1 MTDDTND
8 GGGQDMTGHVHTEL
22 GAYVLGALEPDERR
36 AVEDHV
42 THCAECRDELARLS
56 GLPPLLDR
64 LSVEEVTADV
74 GSVSAQ
80 LAARG
85 RRAAADEHVRLRRHL
100 RWWQAGAAAAALLAV
115 VAVGAAWQPWASPP
129 DRLVAQLV
137 PLSEDAGAV
146 EGTIAAY
153 AWEWG
158 TTIELRVDQLPPRTA
173 YLVYAV
179 AEDGTRQRAGTWGP
193 TADGGA
199 MVRAASAIQRPAL
212 ARVQVTD
219 PDGTPLFEAAF
230 DATAG

>member
-1 MTDDTND
+1 
-8 GGGQDMTGHVHTEL
+8 MTGHVHTEL
-22 GAYVLGALEPDERR
+22 GAYVLGALEPEERR

-42 THCAECRDELARLS
+42 ADCATCRDELARLS

-64 LSVEEVTADV
+64 LTVEEVTADV

-80 LAARG
+80 LTARG

-100 RWWQAGAAAAALLAV
+100 RWWRLGAVAATLLAV
-115 VAVGAAWQPWASPP
+115 VAVGVAWQPWEEPP
-129 DRLVAQLV
+129 DRVVAQLV
-137 PLSEDAGAV
+137 PVAEDAVAV

-158 TTIELRVDQLPPRTA
+158 STIEIRVADLPPRTA
-173 YLVYAV
+173 YVVVAV

-193 TADGGA
+193 TSDGGA

-212 ARVQVTD
+212 ASVQVTD

-230 DATAG
+230 DGATD